1 MPAGCETQARAFYCG
16 VMGMEEIPKPADLA
30 GRGGAWFR
38 SGPVQ
43 LHVGVDPVFIPQR
56 KAHAALRCGDFAALV
71 ERLRGSGSTVT
82 IAGTFEDG
90 ATHAYVDDP
99 FGNRLELIGERAG
112 GEPADPAQD
121 VL

>member
-1 MPAGCETQARAFYCG
+1 MPAGGETQARAFFCD
-16 VMGMEEIPKPADLA
+16 VLGMEEIPKPADRA

-56 KAHAALRCGDFAALV
+56 KAHAALRCADLERLIG
-71 ERLRGSGSTVT
+71 RLRGAGSEVTV
-82 IAGTFEDG
+82 AEVSEDG

-99 FGNRLELIGERAG
+99 FGNRLELIG
-112 GEPADPAQD
+112 
-121 VL
+121 